1 MDKKKRI
8 KPERQIRRHS
18 RKERKASV
26 FAKSSGQAAPEII
39 PVPEEAV
46 ASGMEAEPV
55 AGNIEESTGVMP
67 EQPVTLS
74 EETDAVSAEYNI
86 QEEQPEAEAEP
97 EAPQQPE
104 AETEPEA
111 PRQPEA
117 ETEPEVPRQPEAEAE
132 PTAPQQPEADAKA
145 AAPVRGKR
153 KGKPVKE
160 HKKKTA
166 GKRRHSS
173 VVTVKRKAN
182 GDVSL
187 GVKGIQVKLI
197 GAFMIPVILFVV
209 IGFMIYSKSSS
220 TLRSTYEASANTS
233 VGTLEEYLDLG
244 FENISLMATRLS
256 INSAITDYY
265 TGSDTKSESMLMNA
279 KLAMSNESTADK
291 FINHIIIFAKSGSA
305 CSEQGAI
312 SGDLYHAFIESEE
325 GKFVEENIG
334 TGSMWISKHPSIDEL
349 TGYDSDEYALTLV
362 SVLRNN
368 SNKAVGYILID
379 VKTSFIQDI
388 MDDAQISDQS
398 IRGFVLEDGSQVIS
412 GDEEIVFAEN
422 DFYQDALAGE
432 ELSGS
437 EEVSYHGAKYLFS
450 YSKIDGT
457 NMMVCAMVPQSEI
470 TAGARTILIY
480 TLVAIVLCAVI
491 AIVVGSVLAT
501 GISKAIRKVNRV
513 LKKTSDGDL
522 TGEISMKRKDEF
534 RVLSSNITDMIGSMK
549 DLILKMTNVSGHV
562 SDSAVQVNSN
572 SEILTEVTR
581 QITEAVTYINDGI
594 SQQAQDTESCLN
606 QMNDLADKITE
617 VHGNTNEINVITQ
630 AAQDAIDDG
639 MLTVENLGRKVED
652 TNAVIGTIIAEI
664 GELSRE
670 SAAISSIIG
679 TINEIADQ
687 TNLLSLNASIE
698 AARAGEAGRGF
709 AVVSDE
715 IRKLAEQSGKAGN
728 QIGQIVEQIQ
738 SRIAA
743 TIETAGTAAE
753 SATFQT
759 EALAATVD
767 VFKHIRNQV
776 SLLGEDVEKI
786 TESVS
791 GIERAKEDTMCAIE
805 SISATSNQTE
815 SSAEELAKSTERQL
829 QAVEVLNE
837 AVQQLQTDAEDL
849 DASVSIFKL

>member
-8 KPERQIRRHS
+8 KPERQIRRRS

-55 AGNIEESTGVMP
+55 AGSIEESAGVML
-67 EQPVTLS
+67 EQPVTLP
-74 EETDAVSAEYNI
+74 EETDAVSAEYNP
-86 QEEQPEAEAEP
+86 QEEQPEAETEP

-104 AETEPEA
+104 AETELEA
-111 PRQPEA
+111 
-117 ETEPEVPRQPEAEAE
+117 PRQPEAEAE
-132 PTAPQQPEADAKA
+132 PAAPRQPEADAKA

-153 KGKPVKE
+153 KGKPVKG
-160 HKKKTA
+160 HKKKAA

-173 VVTVKRKAN
+173 VVTVKRRAN

-209 IGFMIYSKSSS
+209 IGFMIYFKSSS
-220 TLRSTYEASANTS
+220 TLRSTYESSANTS

-265 TGSDTKSESMLMNA
+265 TGSDTKSESMLMSA

-388 MDDAQISDQS
+388 MDDAQISDRS
-398 IRGFVLEDGSQVIS
+398 IRGFVLEDGSQVVS
-412 GDEEIVFAEN
+412 GDGEIVFAEN

-437 EEVSYHGAKYLFS
+437 EEVSYQGAKYLFS

-639 MLTVENLGRKVED
+639 MVTVENLGRKVED

-753 SATFQT
+753 SAAFQT